1 MASQF
6 TYTILTGLDSAVGS
20 IRYWAQHPSIPAEQ
34 ILEEAQRWIFSR
46 LRVRE
51 MIESETFSILT
62 DASTLALPDGF
73 QDPIA
78 LRLYG
83 DSEDLDFVQ
92 ENLLSRI
99 YDDDG
104 MLQTSRPSRWAIWDE
119 LIQFDVPSDD
129 DIGGI
134 LTFYGTPEIVS
145 DSNESNFL
153 CTRYPTVLRRTCLAM
168 AYEHRK
174 RDDFKAEYAL
184 AEAAIE
190 QANATSDM
198 GRRGQILR

>member
-6 TYTILTGLDSAVGS
+6 TYTILTGTEATVGS
-20 IRYWAQHPSIPAEQ
+20 IRYWAQHASVPAEQ

-51 MIESETFSILT
+51 MIVSEEISIVT
-62 DASTLALPDGF
+62 DASTIALPDGF
-73 QDPIA
+73 QDPVA

-104 MLQTSRPSRWAIWDE
+104 TLQTGRPNRWSIWDE

-129 DIGGI
+129 NIGGI
-134 LTFYGTPEIVS
+134 LTFYGTPDLVS
-145 DSNESNFL
+145 SGSETNFL